1 MKLDISRDINNLF
14 HVDKLYLINNNSL
27 FSQPVNDLQF
37 SPIQKNSMEE
47 FVIKNIMTKI
57 IIKIKKKQRKKY
69 KIK

>member
-14 HVDKLYLINNNSL
+14 HVDKLYLTNNNSL